1 MTNRQVKSPRSQK
14 TSDNQKQSETGHQ
27 LIENLKFKS
36 TEIQKEPW
44 IANQIIVKSVNLD
57 DKGFHYEIL
66 FENFLGVT
74 SKTIIDRADCFVNF
88 PKVIAQFEQS
98 IRDLMIFGMNS
109 VGVLRRV
116 PPRYVELMKSYG
128 LEIWLVN
135 FYNGNVYFEEES
147 LSRELEG
154 REKVFQSFSCQL
166 ALIFDALLH

>member
-44 IANQIIVKSVNLD
+44 IANQMMVKSVNLD

-88 PKVIAQFEQS
+88 PKVIAQLTAGGYS
-98 IRDLMIFGMNS
+98 YDVNNPKALDAIRTFLTGIHLDPGDIAKAQETG
-109 VGVLRRV
+109 
-116 PPRYVELMKSYG
+116 
-128 LEIWLVN
+128 
-135 FYNGNVYFEEES
+135 
-147 LSRELEG
+147 
-154 REKVFQSFSCQL
+154 EKNKKK
-166 ALIFDALLH
+166 AN

>member
-44 IANQIIVKSVNLD
+44 IANQMIVKGVNLD

-88 PKVIAQFEQS
+88 PKVIAQLTAGGYS
-98 IRDLMIFGMNS
+98 YDVNNPKALDAIRTFLTGIHLDPGDIAKAQETG
-109 VGVLRRV
+109 
-116 PPRYVELMKSYG
+116 
-128 LEIWLVN
+128 
-135 FYNGNVYFEEES
+135 
-147 LSRELEG
+147 
-154 REKVFQSFSCQL
+154 EKNKKK
-166 ALIFDALLH
+166 AN